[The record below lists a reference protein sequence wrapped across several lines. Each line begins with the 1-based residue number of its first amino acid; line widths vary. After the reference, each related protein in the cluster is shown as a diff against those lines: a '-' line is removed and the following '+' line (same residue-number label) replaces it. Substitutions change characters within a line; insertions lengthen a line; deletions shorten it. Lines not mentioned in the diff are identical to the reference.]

1 MKTLIKIE
9 ELFMWCIATVALYEF
24 NAAWWWYFLLL
35 LGPDISMLGYW
46 MNDKKGAK
54 IYNLFHH
61 KGIAILFF
69 IVGFYFYIDF
79 VKLVGIILF
88 GHASMD
94 RLFGFGLK
102 YHQGFN
108 YTHLGIIGK
117 HKK

>member
-1 MKTLIKIE
+1 
-9 ELFMWCIATVALYEF
+9 MWIIAIVALYQWD
-24 NAAWWWYFLLL
+24 AAWWWYFLLL
-35 LGPDISMLGYW
+35 LGPDISMAGYW
-46 MNDKKGAK
+46 IGNTLGAT

-69 IVGFYFYIDF
+69 IVGFYFQIDIMQ
-79 VKLVGIILF
+79 LVGITLF

-117 HKK
+117 SKQ